1 MVEAIKEKARAFT
14 PKQLVGLILAIV
26 CFAVTYN
33 IPGNEVLS
41 HEGITAIGVLFSAV
55 FMWFCGTMST
65 GVVGLCAC
73 LALFVSGTVPEFGKA
88 FSGYTTTTT
97 WFILGV
103 YCMTALMQMSSLG
116 TRITKRFILMAG
128 ADSSRLVL
136 AIMAVTGLVSFVM
149 TDTGAVALSLS
160 FVLPL
165 LGIVGAVKGKS
176 NLGKCLLLGVSF
188 AALLGGFATP
198 IGHSLN
204 VLGAGLLTS
213 ATGEEINFLKW
224 IAYGVPVSVVSIATA
239 WFCLVKAFPPEPI
252 TQEKIDELMEN
263 QFKTGKF
270 TAHDYKCLVL
280 VIGLP
285 VLWVLG
291 NWVPI
296 FNSTSVALL
305 GMILMF
311 VPGMN
316 ICSWKD
322 FESMASWNLFL
333 FFGGILSIGAAIQ
346 STGAAAYIAD
356 LFLNSG
362 IMNIPMLASFIIVG
376 IVLYLLHTVCPISP
390 AWVTILLPPLITYA
404 VTVGVDPFVPTFMLV
419 SIIAGSYLVP
429 LCPAMN
435 MTYDTGW
442 YTFGETAKGGW
453 ILSIVFVVFD
463 VLWCYALAVLIGL

>member
-1 MVEAIKEKARAFT
+1 MTEAIKEKARAFT
-14 PKQLVGLILAIV
+14 TKQLVGLVLAIV
-26 CFAVTYN
+26 VFVVSYS
-33 IPGNEVLS
+33 IPGNELLT
-41 HEGITAIGVLFSAV
+41 HEGITAIGILLSAV
-55 FMWFCGTMST
+55 CMWFCGTMAT
-65 GVVGLCAC
+65 GVVGLLAC
-73 LALFVSGTVPEFGKA
+73 LALFVSGVVPEFGKA

-103 YCMTALMQMSSLG
+103 YCMTALIQMSSLG
-116 TRITKRFILMAG
+116 TRITKKFILLAG
-128 ADSSRLVL
+128 ADSRKLIL
-136 AIMAVTGLVSFVM
+136 AIMMVTGLISFIM

-160 FVLPL
+160 FVLPML
-165 LGIVGAVKGKS
+165 AIVGAVKGKS
-176 NLGKCLLLGVSF
+176 NIGKCLLLGVSF

-213 ATGEEINFLKW
+213 ATGQEINFLKW
-224 IAYGVPVSVVSIATA
+224 MAYGVPVFAVSVIVA
-239 WFCLVKAFPPEPI
+239 WLGLIKAFPPEEI

-270 TAHDYKCLVL
+270 TTHDYKCLVL
-280 VIGLP
+280 VVGLP
-285 VLWVLG
+285 VLWILG
-291 NWVPI
+291 NWFPI

-311 VPGMN
+311 IPGMN
-316 ICSWKD
+316 ICTWKE

-346 STGAAAYIAD
+346 STGAADFIAT

-362 IMNIPMLASFIIVG
+362 IMDIPVLVSFLLIGV
-376 IVLYLLHTVCPISP
+376 VLYLLHTLCPISP
-390 AWVTILLPPLITYA
+390 AWVAILLPPLITYA
-404 VTVGVDPFVPTFMLV
+404 VTIGVDPFVPTFMLI
-419 SIIAGSYLVP
+419 SIIAGSFLVP

-453 ILSIVFVVFD
+453 LLSVVFVLFD
-463 VLWCYALAVLIGL
+463 VLWCFLLAVVIGL

>member
-1 MVEAIKEKARAFT
+1 MAETIKEKGKAFT
-14 PKQLVGLILAIV
+14 PKQLTGLILAIV
-26 CFAVTYN
+26 CFVVTYN
-33 IPGNEVLS
+33 IPGNDVLS
-41 HEGITAIGVLFSAV
+41 HEGITAIGILFSAV

-136 AIMAVTGLVSFVM
+136 AIMAVTGLVSFIM

-165 LGIVGAVKGKS
+165 LGIVGAVKGRS

-204 VLGAGLLTS
+204 VLGAGLLTT
-213 ATGEEINFLKW
+213 ATGEEIDFLKW
-224 IAYGVPVSVVSIATA
+224 MAYGVPISVVSIAAA
-239 WFCLVKAFPPEPI
+239 WFGLIKAFPPEPI
-252 TQEKIDELMEN
+252 TQEKIDELMNN

-270 TAHDYKCLVL
+270 TMYDYKCLVL

-291 NWVPI
+291 NWIPI

-346 STGAAAYIAD
+346 STGAAACIAD

-362 IMNIPMLASFIIVG
+362 IMNIPVLASFMIVG
-376 IVLYLLHTVCPISP
+376 VVLYLLHTLCPISP

-404 VTVGVDPFVPTFMLV
+404 VAVGVDPFVPTFMLI

-435 MTYDTGW
+435 MTYDTGY

-453 ILSIVFVVFD
+453 LVSIVFVVFD